1 MRGTPVS
8 LTLRCLAR
16 QVTGR
21 LDRATFHTVLMKHCP
36 GLTEDG
42 FIHRVHEVVDTDNDG
57 YINFQELCLGTL
69 HLCLWWLTMTE
80 PLTCGGVR
88 AGLSTVMRG
97 SLTDKLSML
106 FRIYDTSGDNQISIV
121 ELVTLI
127 RRSDTE
133 FMHMIEFAEEVVVS
147 LDTNGDNQI
156 SRWVLAA
163 VSHPV
168 HCSSQHCASCIRCR
182 DEFAVSLQ
190 KDPVVMD
197 IFAQCTT
204 VPVRRCAIVSRCI
217 HPVTSIRDTSESPSQ
232 GLSLDARVQL
242 SAYTHTRFFASVR
255 GGCATL
261 PRPVD
266 G

>member
-1 MRGTPVS
+1 M
-8 LTLRCLAR
+8 
-16 QVTGR
+16 TGR

-80 PLTCGGVR
+80 PLTCGRVR
-88 AGLSTVMRG
+88 TGLSTVMRG

-156 SRWVLAA
+156 SR
-163 VSHPV
+163 
-168 HCSSQHCASCIRCR
+168 
-182 DEFAVSLQ
+182 
-190 KDPVVMD
+190 
-197 IFAQCTT
+197 
-204 VPVRRCAIVSRCI
+204 
-217 HPVTSIRDTSESPSQ
+217 
-232 GLSLDARVQL
+232 
-242 SAYTHTRFFASVR
+242 
-255 GGCATL
+255 
-261 PRPVD
+261 
-266 G
+266 